1 MMVSRTSFCIYL
13 GPHAEKKH
21 FYVIEQLV
29 FECLE
34 PEKITFVSR
43 EYINEDWNPSN
54 DVLLVEKEI
63 VIQAGK
69 CLEGIIA
76 KEPSCF

>member
-21 FYVIEQLV
+21 FYVIKQVV

-34 PEKITFVSR
+34 PEKITCVSG
-43 EYINEDWNPSN
+43 EYSFRTPDSHILSSSFTDN
-54 DVLLVEKEI
+54 
-63 VIQAGK
+63 
-69 CLEGIIA
+69 
-76 KEPSCF
+76 